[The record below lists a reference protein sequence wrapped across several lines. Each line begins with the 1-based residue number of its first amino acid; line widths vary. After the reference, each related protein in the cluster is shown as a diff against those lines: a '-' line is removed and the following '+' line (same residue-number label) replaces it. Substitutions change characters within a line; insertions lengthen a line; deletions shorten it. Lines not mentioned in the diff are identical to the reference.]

1 MSIFYNA
8 DALHCAMLIN
18 LSNHKVNRVENFDD
32 YTMLY
37 HDDELVGI
45 NIFYVNKDLPH
56 LPNGLLYPTSDLLA
70 FIQKRIGMDL
80 SHILKPT
87 FVVAEIIECED
98 VPNTHLHKCLVNVG
112 GDEPLQIV
120 CGAVNAKK
128 GLKTV
133 CAMVGT
139 SMPDG
144 SYIADGALMSI
155 ASHGM
160 LCSSKE
166 LNLEPIT
173 PGIMELDANAV
184 VGSAFTPV
192 FKNL

>member
-1 MSIFYNA
+1 MSIFYNVNG
-8 DALHCAMLIN
+8 LRNAMLIN
-18 LSNHKVNRVENFDD
+18 LSNHKVNRIENFED

-45 NIFYVNKDLPH
+45 NIFNVAKDLNN
-56 LPNGLLYPTSDLLA
+56 LPNGMLYPTPDILQ
-70 FIQKRIGMDL
+70 FIQSRVGMDL
-80 SHILKPT
+80 SHVLKPT

-112 GDEPLQIV
+112 SENLQIV
-120 CGAVNAKK
+120 CGAINART

-139 SMPDG
+139 TMPDG
-144 SYIADGALMSI
+144 NYIADGALMSI

-160 LCSSKE
+160 LCSAKE
-166 LNLEPIT
+166 LNLEAAN
-173 PGIMELDANAV
+173 PGIIELDPSAII
-184 VGSAFTPV
+184 GSAFTPV